1 MSNGSE
7 QRKDSYGEQRKGSH
21 AKARQDV
28 TDLSDEER
36 QIERLLAELAPRD
49 SRLSRDRT
57 MFRAGQASSAS
68 RTTTPRSPR
77 WTWPAVTVCSTAAGL
92 AIGLFIAGPGR
103 PAAPIVRQT
112 SETSPATPLA
122 SVEEQ
127 PEAGAETIVADS
139 PTLLDLRIALA
150 RRAGDEFTLAQSDLS
165 ANRGRAAAVAD
176 PVPGSFAP
184 LTYGAALGRLHAD
197 EKDL

>member
-1 MSNGSE
+1 
-7 QRKDSYGEQRKGSH
+7 
-21 AKARQDV
+21 
-28 TDLSDEER
+28 
-36 QIERLLAELAPRD
+36 
-49 SRLSRDRT
+49 

-68 RTTTPRSPR
+68 RTTAPRSRR

-92 AIGLFIAGPGR
+92 VIGLFIAGPGR

-122 SVEEQ
+122 RVEEQ
-127 PEAGAETIVADS
+127 PEARAETVVADS
-139 PTLLDLRIALA
+139 PTLLDLRTALTS
-150 RRAGDEFTLAQSDLS
+150 RGGDELTLAQAELS
-165 ANRGRAAAVAD
+165 PTHDPAEAVGGPAT
-176 PVPGSFAP
+176 GAFAP